1 MAEFKNGTPQNHMIP
16 FLWMHGEDEPRLR
29 EVIDAIDKSGIGALC
44 VESRPHPDFVGEK
57 WWRDMDIVL
66 DECHK
71 RNMGVW
77 ILDDEHFPTG
87 YTAGR
92 AAESE
97 YRIKYISKRHMDIAA
112 DWLVDTAQSSDI
124 RPQASR
130 RY

>member
-1 MAEFKNGTPQNHMIP
+1 
-16 FLWMHGEDEPRLR
+16 
-29 EVIDAIDKSGIGALC
+29 
-44 VESRPHPDFVGEK
+44 
-57 WWRDMDIVL
+57 MDIVL

-97 YRIKYISKRHMDIAA
+97 YRIKYISERHMDIAGPQTGSSILLNLQIF
-112 DWLVDTAQSSDI
+112 DRKLRSDI
-124 RPQASR
+124 KIISVVAAR
-130 RY
+130 RIPGQHMNRRTYMDARAGPG